1 MSAFFQMLSREI
13 RAAPNKKKS
22 AIVSFLRR
30 EVLPVNEQAME
41 NPNASELVE
50 KLAKGEISRREF
62 DLFLKMLDDKKLTGD
77 LDKGLLA
84 LFNQYLNECNSDEKK
99 DETQ

>member
-1 MSAFFQMLSREI
+1 
-13 RAAPNKKKS
+13 
-22 AIVSFLRR
+22 
-30 EVLPVNEQAME
+30 ME

-77 LDKGLLA
+77 LNDGLWA
-84 LFNQYLNECNSDEKK
+84 LFNQYLNESTSDEKK
-99 DETQ
+99 DEPQ